1 MTTIAR
7 ALGGIAG
14 CFAFSRQ
21 FSAKA
26 TSDPALA
33 RSIYEFSGKTLEGG
47 LVNLDKYRGKVLVVV
62 NVASKWGKTKVN
74 YNQLV
79 SLHEK
84 YGAEAGGFTV
94 LAFPCN
100 QFGSQEPGSAA
111 EIRAFADKFNV
122 KFDMFEKCDVNGNNA
137 HPVWVYLKEKQGG
150 LLGNS
155 IKWNFTKFL
164 IDKEGQPVARYGPMD
179 DPIPKIEKAIIE
191 ELAK

>member
-1 MTTIAR
+1 
-7 ALGGIAG
+7 
-14 CFAFSRQ
+14 
-21 FSAKA
+21 
-26 TSDPALA
+26 
-33 RSIYEFSGKTLEGG
+33 
-47 LVNLDKYRGKVLVVV
+47 
-62 NVASKWGKTKVN
+62 VN

-100 QFGSQEPGSAA
+100 QFGSQEPGSAK

-122 KFDMFEKCDVNGNNA
+122 KFDMFEKCDVNGSNS

-150 LLGNS
+150 LLGSS

-164 IDKEGQPVARYGPMD
+164 INKEGQPVARFSPMD
-179 DPIPKIEKAIIE
+179 DPIPKIEKSIIE